1 MRTAAP
7 LREITLPL
15 NIFVRNARVKV
26 LTAEVKKTSQSVL
39 KVQKVVGL
47 EISYANK
54 APPIGEP
61 NAALTPAAAPAA
73 MNVLL
78 S

>member
-1 MRTAAP
+1 M
-7 LREITLPL
+7 
-15 NIFVRNARVKV
+15 FVRNARVKV
-26 LTAEVKKTSQSVL
+26 LTAEVKKTSQRVL
-39 KVQKVVGL
+39 KVQKVVGF

-61 NAALTPAAAPAA
+61 NASLTPAAAPAA